1 MRDAADEAL
10 TILEKNLNNR
20 KRLLPQKRLQIWT
33 DVTGISSEMEE
44 CQFFLLQPVE
54 NGVLFIIV
62 YYGKQAVQERT
73 VGWQKNMMFRQ

>member
-20 KRLLPQKRLQIWT
+20 KRLLPQKRLQIWM

-44 CQFFLLQPVE
+44 CQFFLQPVE
-54 NGVLFIIV
+54 SGVLFIIV
-62 YYGKQAVQERT
+62 YFGKQAVQERI